1 MIVGSMASDDVWDL
15 AWGAAPQLQ
24 GVALW
29 FSEVAATGWVM
40 VVLMA
45 IAFFFAAEYPRR
57 LACLANTCVGKVS
70 ALECMEICRFLAT
83 SALCVLQLAAHLSL
97 QVLNKFEY
105 FYWTHQ
111 LLLATLIIC
120 LFHPFPGIPGTQPYW
135 GYSDLWA
142 WICMCMRASCPFIR
156 Y

>member
-1 MIVGSMASDDVWDL
+1 MKS
-15 AWGAAPQLQ
+15 AACCLP
-24 GVALW
+24 
-29 FSEVAATGWVM
+29 
-40 VVLMA
+40 
-45 IAFFFAAEYPRR
+45 
-57 LACLANTCVGKVS
+57 ACLPPC
-70 ALECMEICRFLAT
+70 
-83 SALCVLQLAAHLSL
+83 L